1 MTSTSYT
8 SYRTDRTDGVLGG
21 IVSEW
26 ENRYAGR
33 TADFGS
39 LGTRRA
45 GELEEA
51 LHNLP
56 KAKTNAALHEL
67 LTLEHSGHEI
77 AGRLV
82 LQLMLPKVAHLS
94 RSCTGFK
101 WQEVP
106 VWERSTVALEA
117 MWEAIHTYPLRRT
130 NSVSGN
136 LSLNA
141 LAIITK
147 AYGSYKDPRSVDLPV
162 DGVMLQVLHDEST
175 PITADEPSWG
185 DTAFHDLVKLLTWA
199 VDAEALTKDE
209 VALLA
214 RFDLGEPSERVQ
226 LAEDLELSAATLSKR
241 VWRIRTKLIDA
252 VREHI
257 RTFGRW

>member
-1 MTSTSYT
+1 MNYT
-8 SYRTDRTDGVLGG
+8 SYRTDRSDGVLGG

-26 ENRYAGR
+26 ESRYSTK

-51 LHNLP
+51 MHNLP
-56 KAKTNAALHEL
+56 KAETNTALHEL
-67 LTLEHSGHEI
+67 LTLEHAGHEL

-82 LQLMLPKVAHLS
+82 LQLMLPKVAHLT
-94 RSCTGFK
+94 RSCTGF
-101 WQEVP
+101 QEQRVP
-106 VWERSTVALEA
+106 IWERSMVALEA

-147 AYGSYKDPRSVDLPV
+147 SHGTYRDPRNMEVPFSGEFIEDILNEEAPNA
-162 DGVMLQVLHDEST
+162 
-175 PITADEPSWG
+175 ADEPSWG
-185 DTAFHDLVKLLTWA
+185 DSAFHDLVKLLTWA
-199 VDAEALTKDE
+199 VDAEALTRDE
-209 VALLA
+209 VSLLA
-214 RFDLGEPSERVQ
+214 RFDLGEQDERTA
-226 LAEDLELSAATLSKR
+226 LAEELELTPATLSKR
-241 VWRIRTKLIDA
+241 VWRIRTKLIEA